1 MDMSSMEEQD
11 HKEPSMDESRPKQ
24 IIEALLIATDEPLT
38 LDRITDITQL
48 QKEEIQQCLEQL
60 NQEYM
65 NSQRAFQ
72 IKEIAGG
79 YQIYTLPVFADW
91 VGALHDHKS
100 KLSRPAL
107 ETLAVI
113 AYHQPITRA
122 EIEKV
127 RGVDCTYILDAL
139 IQKGLIRTSGRLPVP
154 GRPIRYATTREF
166 LRYFGIKDL
175 DELPREA
182 DFSDVLTRTA
192 EQEIEAQNADLFEQ
206 PAQDAEPDEPDSDQE
221 PQSRGEDDV
230 HEGPDDLEDDDDL
243 DNTPSV

>member
-1 MDMSSMEEQD
+1 MIDA
-11 HKEPSMDESRPKQ
+11 SRAKQ

-38 LDRITDITQL
+38 LDRIAEITKL
-48 QKEEIQQCLEQL
+48 QKDEIRQYLDQL
-60 NQEYM
+60 RQEYGG
-65 NSQRAFQ
+65 SQRAFQ

-100 KLSRPAL
+100 KLSKAAL

-113 AYHQPITRA
+113 AYHQPVTRA

-182 DFSDVLTRTA
+182 DFSDVISRTA
-192 EQEIEAQNADLFEQ
+192 EQEVQNEDLFEK
-206 PAQDAEPDEPDSDQE
+206 PAQEQATDDAVREETHPTNGDDDIQDPA
-221 PQSRGEDDV
+221 EDN
-230 HEGPDDLEDDDDL
+230 DLE
-243 DNTPSV
+243 NPPAV

>member
-1 MDMSSMEEQD
+1 MEEQD
-11 HKEPSMDESRPKQ
+11 HNEPVMDDARSKQ

-38 LDRITDITQL
+38 LDRIADITKL
-48 QKEEIQQCLEQL
+48 QKDAILQYLEQL

-65 NSQRAFQ
+65 SSQRAFQ
-72 IKEIAGG
+72 VKEIAGG

-100 KLSRPAL
+100 KLSRAAL

-139 IQKGLIRTSGRLPVP
+139 IQKGLVRTSGRLPVP

-175 DELPREA
+175 GELPREA
-182 DFSDVLTRTA
+182 DFSDVLTHTA
-192 EQEIEAQNADLFEQ
+192 EQEPGAQNADLFEQ
-206 PAQDAEPDEPDSDQE
+206 PAQDQVSAGTEPDQE
-221 PQSRGEDDV
+221 PEPQPEDDLAV
-230 HEGPDDLEDDDDL
+230 PEDTEDDDL
-243 DNTPSV
+243 NNTPAV

>member
-1 MDMSSMEEQD
+1 MTMSAIDENNHEE
-11 HKEPSMDESRPKQ
+11 KIMDESRPKQ

-38 LDRITDITQL
+38 LDRIADITQF
-48 QKEEIQQCLEQL
+48 QKDEVKKHLEQL
-60 NQEYM
+60 NQEYIH
-65 NSQRAFQ
+65 SERAFQ

-100 KLSRPAL
+100 KLSRAAL

-182 DFSDVLTRTA
+182 DFSDVITRTA
-192 EQEIEAQNADLFEQ
+192 EQEIEVQNADLFEKPEQ
-206 PAQDAEPDEPDSDQE
+206 EQDSTDTESGDELA
-221 PQSRGEDDV
+221 
-230 HEGPDDLEDDDDL
+230 DLNDREEDDDL
-243 DNTPSV
+243 GNTPAV